1 MQSRVT
7 IYGVLPVSHS
17 ISRIRIFCLCYLLIH
32 TWMNIFLFLKGNILR
47 PYIYFFG
54 EVQSKIRCQTYR
66 NEMLNYGKHIWQFKI
81 HYFFAVCLSEFL
93 KEKTVLPPLLQIV
106 LWDGIVLFYSP
117 GNLLVF
123 LLLEKLVLVW
133 DIFWL
138 EFYFFQHISPATKS
152 FYFGRLL
159 FLEECLLPHRKPC
172 HHVSKF
178 TVLVLNWLLL

>member
-159 FLEECLLPHRKPC
+159 FLEECLLPRWKPC

-178 TVLVLNWLLL
+178 TVLVLNWPLL